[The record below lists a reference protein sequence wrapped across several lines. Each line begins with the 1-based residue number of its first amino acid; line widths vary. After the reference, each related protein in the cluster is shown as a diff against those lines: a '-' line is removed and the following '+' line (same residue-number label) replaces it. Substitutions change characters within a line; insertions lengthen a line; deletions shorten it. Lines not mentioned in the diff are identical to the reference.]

1 MRTQHRWTVLILL
14 GVLCASFLVAQTS
27 PVLAAEKSIVWDAFD
42 VDIQVNTSGTFDVTE
57 RQSIRFIDGTFTF
70 GYRNIPKRNLGYID
84 NWTVT
89 DDSGNSYTQAAGGND
104 PYTFVIDDTGGEY
117 VVRWYFP
124 ATDDPETYT
133 LQYTVHDGLR
143 YYPDGDQVWWNAV
156 YGDRNYPVLTSRV
169 RVLLPSPAV
178 AQQYAAYINGVD
190 ARGAVTAQV
199 LDDGRA
205 VIFDAAQRLDA
216 GEALEVRVE
225 FTPGVV
231 LGAAA
236 YWQQDADAEAAR
248 QAEEQAYLDAWA
260 PVASVGLGALGL
272 LLFFGGPLG
281 VYLVWFRYGRDKP
294 VVRVA
299 DYLTEP
305 PDPLPPGLAGTLLDD
320 SADMQ
325 DIVATIVDL
334 ARRRVISITEE
345 RTEGFWRSGTDFI
358 YRRERD
364 DTPLEPF
371 EKKVLD
377 GVMGSKDEVRLSD
390 LKNKFYSKI
399 DGIKA
404 QMYADLIARGYYK
417 QSPDS
422 ARTQF
427 GCL

>member
-1 MRTQHRWTVLILL
+1 
-14 GVLCASFLVAQTS
+14 
-27 PVLAAEKSIVWDAFD
+27 
-42 VDIQVNTSGTFDVTE
+42 
-57 RQSIRFIDGTFTF
+57 
-70 GYRNIPKRNLGYID
+70 
-84 NWTVT
+84 
-89 DDSGNSYTQAAGGND
+89 
-104 PYTFVIDDTGGEY
+104 
-117 VVRWYFP
+117 
-124 ATDDPETYT
+124 
-133 LQYTVHDGLR
+133 
-143 YYPDGDQVWWNAV
+143 
-156 YGDRNYPVLTSRV
+156 
-169 RVLLPSPAV
+169 
-178 AQQYAAYINGVD
+178 
-190 ARGAVTAQV
+190 
-199 LDDGRA
+199 
-205 VIFDAAQRLDA
+205 VIFDAARRLDA
-216 GEALEVRVE
+216 GEELEVRVE
-225 FTPGVV
+225 FTPDVV
-231 LGAAA
+231 VGSAPS
-236 YWQQDADAEAAR
+236 WQQGADAEAAQR
-248 QAEEQAYLDAWA
+248 EQQQAYLDQWG

-281 VYLVWFRYGRDKP
+281 VYLLWFRFGRDKP

-305 PDPLPPGLAGTLLDD
+305 PDTLPPGLAGALLDD

-345 RTEGFWRSGTDFI
+345 RTEGFWKSGTDFI

-377 GVMGSKDEVRLSD
+377 SVMGAKDEVRLSD

-399 DGIKA
+399 DGIKS

-427 GCL
+427 GCLGVALIVGSVGIGFIVLLAAGDLTAAAFCPGIGLFVTALAMLIAARFMPRKADPGAEAAARWSAFREYLKNMDKYGGVAEQKEIWDRWLPYAIAFGCDKDYIRKFEAVDAPAPGWYIPSPTLYGPYRRRYFGPDWNRPVVLPGGMPDAGSLGGGEGGSLGGGLSDASKGLAAVWPA